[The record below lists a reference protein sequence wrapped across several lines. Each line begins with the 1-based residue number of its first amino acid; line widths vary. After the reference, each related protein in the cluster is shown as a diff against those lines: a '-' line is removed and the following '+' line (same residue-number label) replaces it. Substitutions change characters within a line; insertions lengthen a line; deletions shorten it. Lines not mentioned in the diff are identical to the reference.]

1 MDESPERPGAANPYP
16 HPYATPANDGGY
28 RASRPL
34 EPDLL
39 ALFERYAGGFDDF
52 DEEAVANCFAY
63 PTTIWQN
70 GRGNV
75 FNDADELIE
84 NIEALFDVFEAEE
97 IVRSTFTV
105 TDWRASGD
113 SAWAVLFWRQER
125 EDGEAALAFE
135 CRYALIRAAEDRE
148 DDEDE
153 GAHDADGDEAG
164 EPALRGGGWRI
175 VLAMLA

>member
-1 MDESPERPGAANPYP
+1 MDESPERPGAA
-16 HPYATPANDGGY
+16 HPYANPANDGGF
-28 RASRPL
+28 RAARPL
-34 EPDLL
+34 EPDLA
-39 ALFERYAGGFDDF
+39 ALFEAYAGGFDDF
-52 DEEAVANCFAY
+52 DEEAVAACFAY

-75 FNDADELIE
+75 FNDAEELIE

-105 TDWRASGD
+105 TDWRAAGD

-125 EDGEAALAFE
+125 EDGEVALAFE
-135 CRYALIRAAEDRE
+135 CRYAMIRGAEDAAERD
-148 DDEDE
+148 
-153 GAHDADGDEAG
+153 DADADADVDG
-164 EPALRGGGWRI
+164 ETLARAPGTGAWRI